1 MTRVLIAADD
11 SEESV
16 TAARAALVLFG
27 DDATYTVVSVASERN
42 TIWSGSAMEWGVPYP
57 MAVPPAGTFGPP
69 LVFPQPT
76 TDAPIATAGELAER
90 QADQVAV
97 AADLPHAEVVGQVGD
112 PTDAIIDAAARC
124 HADVIVVGSHDR
136 NWFQRLLS
144 PSVADA
150 VVHDARVPV
159 LVVHAR

>member
-1 MTRVLIAADD
+1 VGDGVACAAQRV
-11 SEESV
+11 V
-16 TAARAALVLFG
+16 QT
-27 DDATYTVVSVASERN
+27 
-42 TIWSGSAMEWGVPYP
+42 
-57 MAVPPAGTFGPP
+57 GTGE
-69 LVFPQPT
+69 Q
-76 TDAPIATAGELAER
+76 DATAGELAER

-97 AADLPHAEVVGQVGD
+97 AADLPHAEVIGQVGD